1 MAETNSVYHYYNA
14 GVDDPGSGSEKTT
27 DTSQRGE
34 YDPDEKPEIEYRRNN
49 ARSGSLIS
57 IIFVSIMAAVLLG
70 TVIYSLDRR
79 NTMYNRVAEKN
90 RELSLVESENVRL
103 QAALESK
110 ISAKNVEEYAEN
122 VLGMKKGLD
131 KSQIKHI
138 KTQTDDVVNIPE
150 QEEGLG
156 AKIKSFF
163 ESCVEYFRG

>member
-1 MAETNSVYHYYNA
+1 MAETNSIYHYYNA
-14 GVDDPGSGSEKTT
+14 GVDDSGSGSEKTT
-27 DTSQRGE
+27 DASQRGE
-34 YDPDEKPEIEYRRNN
+34 RDPGEKPEIEYRRNN
-49 ARSGSLIS
+49 ARSGSLIF
-57 IIFVSIMAAVLLG
+57 IVFVSIIAAVLLG

-90 RELSLVESENVRL
+90 QELNFVESENVRL

-122 VLGMKKGLD
+122 VLGMRRIDAL
-131 KSQIKHI
+131 QIKYI
-138 KTQTDDVVNIPE
+138 KIQTSDVVNIPE

-163 ESCVEYFRG
+163 EKCVEYFRG